1 MWDPQLAV
9 QRRLMKQR
17 FDILFLPLGAAA
29 MGGAE
34 RSIAYLARGMQ
45 NRGKRVLVLAEP
57 ALKSTL
63 YPKFIDEVGV
73 PVRWVDW
80 SPERGFWHN
89 LMAARRVFGSI
100 SADIVQFNISWR
112 RGMWLIPAVARALS
126 ADRLIGTMRGMPDPH
141 QGVPR
146 RKHLGFIPGL
156 RLWHL
161 REFVAGWTWGRV
173 LDLTVSVNGQD
184 FPHRLVRDYAYPP
197 DRLRVV
203 HNGMFFREQ
212 LLPESQREA
221 LRYEL
226 GCRDGDVL
234 VGYFGRISEEKGVD
248 LILSALATLPPRYR
262 LVVAGDG
269 PMEEDLKRM
278 AATLGL
284 EGRVRFLGFLARPD
298 DTMAAA
304 DMIAVPS
311 TWQEAGSR
319 VIVEALNQGT
329 PVIGSRTGGTPEMV
343 ADGVEGLI
351 VAPGSVE
358 DLARAMRTIGENADL
373 RARMRVGARERM
385 KRDFRMDIVFE
396 RYAALYG
403 ELMAKR
409 R

>member
-1 MWDPQLAV
+1 
-9 QRRLMKQR
+9 MKDHH
-17 FDILFLPLGAAA
+17 DIVFLPLGAAA

-45 NRGKRVLVLAEP
+45 DRGKSVLVLAEP

-63 YPKFIDEVGV
+63 YPKFIEEVGV

-80 SPERGFWHN
+80 SPEHGLWHN
-89 LMAARRVFGSI
+89 FNAARRIFGSI
-100 SADIVQFNISWR
+100 SADIIQFNISWR
-112 RGMWLIPAVARALS
+112 RGMWVIPVIARALAS
-126 ADRLIGTMRGMPDPH
+126 NRLIGTMRGMPGPH

-146 RKHLGFIPGL
+146 RKHLGFIPGVG
-156 RLWHL
+156 LWHL
-161 REFVAGWTWGRV
+161 REFVAGWLWGRV
-173 LDLTVSVNGQD
+173 LDITVSVNGLD
-184 FPHRLVRDYAYPP
+184 FPHRLVRDYAYPA

-212 LLPESQREA
+212 LLPEAQRDV
-221 LRYEL
+221 LRHEL

-248 LILSALATLPPRYR
+248 LILAALATLPPRYR
-262 LVVAGDG
+262 LVVAGNG

-278 AATLGL
+278 VGTLGL
-284 EGRVRFLGFLARPD
+284 GDRVRFLGFLAKPD

-311 TWQEAGSR
+311 TWEEAGSR

-351 VAPGSVE
+351 VAPGSVDE
-358 DLARAMRTIGENADL
+358 LARAMRQIGENPDL
-373 RARMRVGARERM
+373 RARMRVAARERM
-385 KRDFRMDIVFE
+385 RRDFRMDTVFE
-396 RYAALYG
+396 RYAALYN
-403 ELMAKR
+403 ELLRKR
-409 R
+409 K